1 MNSHDDLCSRCSK
14 RVAVLFRRYSGERL
28 CCRCLRDSLVLKMR
42 RVISKDRL
50 LSERDRMAVLLT
62 GDRAHDRAAE
72 LFLELESEFPMV
84 EVTTVSPDELGFP
97 TLSSPGDRWIRLV
110 GMVKRAHLEN
120 AGRKLIVPLLAEDS
134 ISLFFLFLM
143 GRPLG
148 LVVDGVLRLGP
159 PPGVPT
165 AVVPT
170 CTLLRTEVLA
180 LFEEE
185 DGVEDP
191 LLMLIED
198 LEAAS
203 PGAKYNLLSS
213 IDRII
218 QALGYRLI

>member
-1 MNSHDDLCSRCSK
+1 M
-14 RVAVLFRRYSGERL
+14 LFRRYSGERL
-28 CCRCLRDSLVLKMR
+28 CSRCLRDSLLLKMR
-42 RVISKDRL
+42 RAISGGRL

-62 GDRAHDRAAE
+62 GDGAHNRAAE

-84 EVTTVSPDELGFP
+84 EVTTISPGDLGSP
-97 TLSSPGDRWIRLV
+97 GLSSPGDRWGRLADL
-110 GMVKRAHLEN
+110 VKRARLRSS
-120 AGRKLIVPLLAEDS
+120 GRKLVVPLLAEDL
-134 ISLFFLFLM
+134 ISLFLLLLM

-159 PPGVPT
+159 PPGVPA

-170 CTLLRTEVLA
+170 YPLLRTEVLA
-180 LFEEE
+180 LSGEE
-185 DGVEDP
+185 DRAGDP
-191 LLMLIED
+191 LLRFIDD
-198 LEAAS
+198 LESAS